1 MAHFYEVIREI
12 LLQFN
17 ASPLPF
23 SFGSTFYHREFSLR
37 NLRLILLRSQY
48 SFIEIFNTPFPAA
61 LQKANDII
69 HCPLLPSN
77 YPLAGL
83 GSEND
88 STLPHPPFSW
98 YFHYCF
104 HPQQPPRKC
113 SRKGSYPQLEHPAHS
128 ELPAPPPGCFHVTHN

>member
-1 MAHFYEVIREI
+1 MW
-12 LLQFN
+12 LLSSLWPTFMKSFERYYFN
-17 ASPLPF
+17 LMLFP
-23 SFGSTFYHREFSLR
+23 STFYYREFSLR

-48 SFIEIFNTPFPAA
+48 SLIEIFNTPSPAA

-88 STLPHPPFSW
+88 STSTHTPLFLVFPLLFS
-98 YFHYCF
+98 
-104 HPQQPPRKC
+104 PTTTP
-113 SRKGSYPQLEHPAHS
+113 
-128 ELPAPPPGCFHVTHN
+128 